1 MPKKVRLRFP
11 RGANRCG
18 AENRNVPPA
27 KICSEIEMGKLFVD
41 TQWLAR
47 HLQDE
52 DMRIV
57 EVHFTRCFSSHEKV
71 AEECREQYRS
81 GHIPGAVYIDCI
93 SDLTDTS
100 YKDIFYVATP
110 DQFSKVMGRVGITN
124 ETMIV
129 CYDEA
134 PYPLAAA
141 RFWWTLRYY
150 GHSRIRILAGG
161 IRKWVK
167 EGRAL
172 SKAIPRVSQTDYHP
186 QTQPALRA
194 TKATIKKSLQ
204 DESTII
210 IDCLTYRQH
219 HGKSRN
225 SWSTRLGRIPGAV
238 WLPPMELV
246 NGLDSASPRAERD
259 QAMAND
265 EPYDFFPVEKLR
277 NIFSQIGVKPG
288 KRVITYCG
296 KAEAACSVF
305 LALKMAGIEDAAVY
319 DGSLAEWSRDLS
331 LPMVISPKKD
341 N

>member
-1 MPKKVRLRFP
+1 MSSVKIRSETER
-11 RGANRCG
+11 
-18 AENRNVPPA
+18 EN
-27 KICSEIEMGKLFVD
+27 LFVD

-47 HLQDE
+47 HLHDE
-52 DMRIV
+52 DIRIV
-57 EVHFTRCFSSHEKV
+57 EVHFTRCFSNSEKV
-71 AEECREQYRS
+71 AEECLEQYRS

-93 SDLTDTS
+93 CDLTDTS
-100 YKDIFYVATP
+100 SKDIFYVSTP
-110 DQFSKVMGRVGITN
+110 DQFSRAMSHAGITN

-141 RFWWTLRYY
+141 RLWWTLRYY
-150 GHSRIRILAGG
+150 GHSQVKILAGG

-167 EGRAL
+167 DGREL
-172 SKAIPRVSQTDYHP
+172 STVIPVVSRAKFIPKANPSI
-186 QTQPALRA
+186 RA
-194 TKATIKKSLQ
+194 TKERVKEGLNNNN
-204 DESTII
+204 TII
-210 IDCLTYRQH
+210 IDCLSYRQH

-246 NGLDSASPRAERD
+246 NGLDRDSPRKERD

-265 EPYDFFPVEKLR
+265 EPYDFFPVEKLH

-288 KRVITYCG
+288 KHVITYCG

-331 LPMVISPKKD
+331 LPMVISANKD